1 MLEFREEVQRWGWGC
16 RLRWGGCR
24 RLWEA
29 PACVAEARLGS
40 EGLGRPA
47 APPPG
52 RAAPVRPLGSDP
64 SPVSWPRVSQE
75 TPAPGEGPC
84 ALGSSQGELSRPRLP
99 GKRGRT

>member
-1 MLEFREEVQRWGWGC
+1 MGLGC

-29 PACVAEARLGS
+29 RPVWLKAL
-40 EGLGRPA
+40 LGRGPA
-47 APPPG
+47 GIRGTGAA
-52 RAAPVRPLGSDP
+52 RSAASWLSAPVRPLGSDP
-64 SPVSWPRVSQE
+64 SPGSWPRVSQE

-84 ALGSSQGELSRPRLP
+84 ALGSSRGELSRPRLP